1 MRVNLARKTMRDP
14 KVLTYL
20 REHPAV
26 RFAADHGGDRLGRK
40 LASLWVQAPP
50 VLIESRIVAKNE
62 VNALFPR
69 DWQVL
74 VLLLIA
80 VLAFAPL
87 ITRSTDSALHLASF
101 VNDEPALTMALD
113 AMTHWPLGNPAN
125 LYGQPGGI
133 PAQPSAEW
141 AGIGYFGFN
150 YYGGAYLGLGFV
162 SYAPLSFLGAPA
174 FPTAAIIL
182 RIVSALAGILSIWLV
197 YGLGKKYVH
206 GSVGFVAAVFL
217 LTEPGFI
224 YYSLI
229 IHPDTLQLLVGLL
242 FLVFAIRHA
251 EDGRMASLFLMAC
264 VLGLSQGTKLGAVW
278 SLPTALLAV
287 YFGVMLSRGMPVGTA
302 VLAYAK
308 RVLALGVVSI
318 LVWLASTPYVLG
330 SYYLGTI
337 ISTWSA
343 VTSSDLASGSAVQW
357 LAGISENL
365 GPVLTGLACGSLV
378 WVFANV
384 LRGKAPKA
392 LVLMA
397 VLAVSQILYF
407 TLLSKV
413 WVVVYYLILGFSLLT
428 ILYAAMI
435 KDTLDWL
442 FRGAGLRR
450 VALLVLVGPVFAV
463 LLLQRGAS
471 SVELVGKE
479 YLRENSTVAQLNSW
493 AESYGLSRDANV
505 VWDDIAYL
513 DPNIHPNGKM
523 HGGLMRWFDLRFYD
537 PDYVVLSS
545 SIYESAWW
553 ARQIQE
559 QTYERDSQEQLSVR
573 LYQDFLGTNTD
584 GAPAYQWIEEV
595 GVVGPTAP
603 PAPYDAATSAV
614 FNVLSDV
621 PVVGPGLAAEYAKF
635 QTVAQ
640 RIVRIARNIAG
651 TRRDITG
658 PTLRVF
664 RIAPAKEA
672 CGRESAFASSTLN
685 TAYRPVYAFDGMPGR
700 AWTSKERGAT
710 VTGEFVGID
719 FGCKTELAGA
729 SVAVEWGLPA
739 DVPTRLTIE
748 VSDDGETWIAMGEY
762 DPQITKSGDIGQISV
777 FDLSQT
783 VRSRFWRVK
792 AIGDSPDGGFFIR
805 DIRITN

>member
-1 MRVNLARKTMRDP
+1 MMRDRNI
-14 KVLTYL
+14 LSYL
-20 REHPAV
+20 RQHPATG
-26 RFAADHGGDRLGRK
+26 FIADRGGRRLYRL
-40 LASLWVQAPP
+40 LAHLWEQTLPILV
-50 VLIESRIVAKNE
+50 ESRIAAKKE
-62 VNALFPR
+62 INALFPR

-87 ITRSTDSALHLASF
+87 ITRSTDSALLLASF

-125 LYGQPGGI
+125 LYGQPGGV
-133 PAQPSAEW
+133 PAQPSSEW

-174 FPTAAIIL
+174 FPTAAVIL
-182 RIVSALAGILSIWLV
+182 RIVSALAGILSLWLL

-206 GSVGFVAAVFL
+206 VSVGFVAAAFL

-242 FLVFAIRHA
+242 FLAFAIRHA

-264 VLGLSQGTKLGAVW
+264 ALGLSQGTKFGAVW

-287 YFGVMLSRGMPVGTA
+287 YFGLMLNARMPLSSA
-302 VLAYAK
+302 VLTYAK

-318 LVWLASTPYVLG
+318 LIWLASTPYALG
-330 SYYLGTI
+330 SYYLGTL

-357 LAGISENL
+357 LAGIKDNL
-365 GPVLTGLACGSLV
+365 GLFLSALACASLL
-378 WVFANV
+378 WVFANM
-384 LRGKAPKA
+384 LRGKASKA

-397 VLAVSQILYF
+397 LLAVSQILYF

-413 WVVVYYLILGFSLLT
+413 WVVVYYLILGFSLLA

-435 KDTLDWL
+435 KDAFDWL
-442 FRGAGLRR
+442 FRSAVLQRA
-450 VALLVLVGPVFAV
+450 ALLAVVVPVFAV
-463 LLLQRGAS
+463 LLVQRGAT

-493 AESYGLSRDANV
+493 AESYGLSPDAKV

-513 DPNIHPNGKM
+513 DPDTYPNGKM

-545 SIYESAWW
+545 SIYESSWW

-559 QTYERDSQEQLSVR
+559 QTFARDSQEQLSVR
-573 LYQDFLGTNTD
+573 LYQDFLGTNT
-584 GAPAYQWIEEV
+584 GGVPAYQWIEEV
-595 GVVGPTAP
+595 GVVAPTAP
-603 PAPYDAATSAV
+603 PAPFDVTTSAI
-614 FNVLSDV
+614 FGVLADV
-621 PVVGPGLAAEYAKF
+621 PVVGPSLASGFADFRAVTH
-635 QTVAQ
+635 TV
-640 RIVRIARNIAG
+640 VRIAHNITG

-664 RIAPAKEA
+664 KIAPAEGS

-685 TAYRPVYAFDGMPGR
+685 AAYRPVYAFDGMPGR
-700 AWTSKERGAT
+700 AWTSTERGAA
-710 VTGEFVGID
+710 VVGEFVGID
-719 FGCKTELAGA
+719 FGCETELTGDN
-729 SVAVEWGLPA
+729 VAVEWGLPA
-739 DVPTRLTIE
+739 DVPTRLSIE
-748 VSDDGETWIAMGEY
+748 VSEDGEIWAVLGEY
-762 DPQITKSGDIGQISV
+762 EPQIAKSGAIGQISV
-777 FDLSQT
+777 FDLPRT
-783 VRSRFWRVK
+783 VQSRFWRVK

-805 DIRITN
+805 DIRISE